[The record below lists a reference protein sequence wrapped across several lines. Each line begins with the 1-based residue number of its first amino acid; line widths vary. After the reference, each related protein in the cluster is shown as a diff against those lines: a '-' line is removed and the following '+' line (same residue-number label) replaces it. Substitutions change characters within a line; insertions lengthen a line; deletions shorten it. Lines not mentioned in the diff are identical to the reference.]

1 MREDVRAHQP
11 FSQYFLLDILATTTK
26 QLHADMLEAAF
37 IKQYKATGQN
47 GYNDLDGAP
56 CTSQRGH
63 AIARATRRKDRA

>member
-1 MREDVRAHQP
+1 MREDVHTHQP

-37 IKQYKATGQN
+37 IKQYNATGPN

-56 CTSQRGH
+56 STSQRGH
-63 AIARATRRKDRA
+63 AIARGTRRKDRA